1 MKFVDAC
8 GGHEAAMINYDPSH
22 FLLQQMEYLAFIDIY
37 HDRIKNSH
45 LQIIP
50 DTAHAIHDEKAPEL
64 AAILNGYLV

>member
-1 MKFVDAC
+1 M
-8 GGHEAAMINYDPSH
+8 
-22 FLLQQMEYLAFIDIY
+22 YLCHGFCRAEDVKMAKIITVFATPIRSD
-37 HDRIKNSH
+37 IKNSH